1 MFKLYITPLETF
13 HTKYGKVKINRD
25 GYYEI
30 SSKKENNKGKM
41 WHRLIWEEYYG
52 KLPKNTHIHHIDMD
66 RKNNC
71 ILNLEPMVNSEHI
84 RLHRIGKNRSEKE
97 CYAISKRQNTTGY
110 FRVHK
115 EKSKTSKQGFLYN
128 YQYYDDGERKFIRR
142 VNLKDLQE
150 EVERRNLKW
159 SKIEDLEV

>member
-1 MFKLYITPLETF
+1 MFKLDIKPSNKI
-13 HTKYGKVKINRD
+13 HTKYGSVRVNRD
-25 GYYEI
+25 GYYQI
-30 SSKKENNKGKM
+30 SSKKEGNRDKM

-52 KLPKNTHIHHIDMD
+52 TLPKSTHIHHIDNN

-71 ILNLEPMVNSEHI
+71 IWNLEPIGASEHLK
-84 RLHRIGKNRSEKE
+84 LHKGGSNRSEKE
-97 CYAISKRQNTTGY
+97 CYAISKKQNTTGY

-128 YQYYDDGERKFIRR
+128 YQYYNDGKRKFIRR
-142 VNLKDLQE
+142 AKLEDLKK